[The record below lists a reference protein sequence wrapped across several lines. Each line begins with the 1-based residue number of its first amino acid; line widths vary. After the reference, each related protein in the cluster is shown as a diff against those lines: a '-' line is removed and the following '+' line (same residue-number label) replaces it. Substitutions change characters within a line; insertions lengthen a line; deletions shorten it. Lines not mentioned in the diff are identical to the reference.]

1 MRGPGPLRQDGAGE
15 DDTAW
20 ESLMTAADDASASSD
35 PADFNPLSPE
45 EEYDEDEF
53 GEDILDEGYSPPERP
68 LGVSEWGLTARE
80 GASHEDLTH
89 RLRREVPEL
98 SAQDEGDG
106 LGDAVDTD
114 GELLDDQVGDE
125 RAGRLVGWDTDGDVG
140 FDDDYTA
147 RDVGIDG
154 GAASAEEAALHVVPD
169 RDIE

>member
-1 MRGPGPLRQDGAGE
+1 
-15 DDTAW
+15 
-20 ESLMTAADDASASSD
+20 MTAADDASAASD
-35 PADFNPLSPE
+35 PADFNPLSSE

-80 GASHEDLTH
+80 AASHEDLAH
-89 RLRREVPEL
+89 RLTREVPEL

-125 RAGRLVGWDTDGDVG
+125 RAGRLVGGDTDGDVG
-140 FDDDYTA
+140 FDEDYTA
-147 RDVGIDG
+147 RDAGIDG
-154 GAASAEEAALHVVPD
+154 GAASAEEAAAHVVPE
-169 RDIE
+169 RDVELK

>member
-1 MRGPGPLRQDGAGE
+1 
-15 DDTAW
+15 
-20 ESLMTAADDASASSD
+20 MTAADDASAASD

-53 GEDILDEGYSPPERP
+53 GADILDEGYSPPDRL

-80 GASHEDLTH
+80 AASHEDLAH

-125 RAGRLVGWDTDGDVG
+125 RAGRLVGGDADGDVG
-140 FDDDYTA
+140 FDDYTA
-147 RDVGIDG
+147 RDAGIDG
-154 GAASAEEAALHVVPD
+154 GAASAEEAAVHVVPE
-169 RDIE
+169 RDVEPT